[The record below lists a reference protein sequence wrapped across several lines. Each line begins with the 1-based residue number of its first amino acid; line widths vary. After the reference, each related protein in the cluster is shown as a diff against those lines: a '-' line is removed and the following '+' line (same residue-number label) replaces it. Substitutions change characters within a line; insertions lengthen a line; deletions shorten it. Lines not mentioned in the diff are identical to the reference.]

1 MPRLGM
7 KVSLHTEGLLP
18 GAPTL
23 TGVGLAPTE
32 EAQRVTIAPAKIAVP
47 ALVTSRRTMRLRYRG
62 PHEIARLIARFHL
75 IGHGERNFVGWF

>member
-1 MPRLGM
+1 MLRPACLLPAARLTPPSGLLMPRLGM

-47 ALVTSRRTMRLRYRG
+47 ALVTSRRTMRPMLTR
-62 PHEIARLIARFHL
+62 
-75 IGHGERNFVGWF
+75 